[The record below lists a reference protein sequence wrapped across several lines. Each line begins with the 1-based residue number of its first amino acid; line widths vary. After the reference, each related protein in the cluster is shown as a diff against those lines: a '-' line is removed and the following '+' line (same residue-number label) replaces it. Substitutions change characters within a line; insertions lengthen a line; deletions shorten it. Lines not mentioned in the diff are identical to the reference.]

1 MKIKEVE
8 ESIGI
13 TSKNI
18 RFYEKED
25 LVSPERDSKNGY
37 REYSNSDI
45 NELKIIKIFRKLGI
59 SIEDIRLLK
68 SEESL
73 LKDALEKQINN
84 FKNKIDNLNQAKGL
98 CIKMKEENISFK
110 EVDADLWLFEMRE
123 LESKGVKFMNINND
137 EIIRFL
143 PDKFK
148 IEYYESI
155 IKNGQIDNTLLE
167 EIIAY
172 FGEVYKKK
180 VDNEKLLMDALKN
193 IDSNERAKLLLLV
206 KENNSDLYH
215 KISRNVFDFEDI
227 VTLDK
232 EAVKSILEQFNIQ
245 MIIKASMAASPK
257 VNEYL
262 QTLFHNIDFVK
273 ERQAIGSI
281 PINEAMNIHDKII
294 EAINRGVWE

>member
-1 MKIKEVE
+1 MRIKEVE

-25 LVSPERDSKNGY
+25 LLSPERDSKNGY

-45 NELKIIKIFRKLGI
+45 NKLKVIKILRKLGI

-68 SEESL
+68 SEEIL

-84 FKNKIDNLNQAKGL
+84 FKEKIDNLNQAKDL
-98 CIKMKEENISFK
+98 CIKMKEENLSFK
-110 EVDADLWLFEMRE
+110 EVDADLWLFKMRE

-143 PDKFK
+143 PEKFK
-148 IEYYESI
+148 MEYYESI
-155 IKNGQIDNTLLE
+155 IKNGQIDKTLLE

-172 FGEVYKKK
+172 FEGVYKKK

-193 IDSNERAKLLLLV
+193 IDSDERAKLLLLV

-215 KISRNVFDFEDI
+215 KISRNIFNFEDI
-227 VTLDK
+227 ITLDK
-232 EAVKSILEQFNIQ
+232 ARVKRILEQFNIKI
-245 MIIKASMAASPK
+245 IIKASMAASPK

-262 QTLFHNIDFVK
+262 QTLFYNIDFVK
-273 ERQAIGSI
+273 ERQVIGSI
-281 PINEAMNIHDKII
+281 PISEVMDIHDEII
-294 EAINRGVWE
+294 KVINNGVLE